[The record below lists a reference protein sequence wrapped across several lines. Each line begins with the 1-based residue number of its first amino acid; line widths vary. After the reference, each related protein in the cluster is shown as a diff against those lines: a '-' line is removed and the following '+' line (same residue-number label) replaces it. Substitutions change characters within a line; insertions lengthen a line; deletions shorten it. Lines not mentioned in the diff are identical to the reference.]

1 MEMTSTREKG
11 FTLIAALLLTLLLS
25 AMAVGMIFLVT
36 NEGHASAY
44 EQEGNV
50 AFDGAESGVEKLTA
64 DLGALYSNSLSPN
77 PTNIQNLTNFPP
89 TGLGVTYPD
98 YRIIYATDANGN
110 PVSSSRPISAG
121 NNQGLYAEVTP
132 MNLIVTA
139 TRPGGASV
147 SITRTVEIAMIPVFQ
162 FGVFCGYDC
171 SYFPGPNFAF
181 GGRVHTNGNLF
192 LADGSN
198 LVFNDKISAYSQVI
212 MDQLE
217 NGHLTSSGYGGTVYV
232 STAAGGCPLGT
243 FPPPTGSG
251 KNCVALPASTPSAPG
266 DASYSGGYPGIAGA
280 NNTNFP
286 SISGGP
292 LKGYVA
298 NGLTGATKMQLPFV
312 QHSCTD
318 FPPPCTDPIQIL
330 RKPLTG
336 ESRLSPIGESRV
348 YNKAEIRVLLADTE
362 ADLRPIT
369 PDDPADPANDVQF
382 VPSTGVAMGSGYA
395 YNKNG
400 TQAPANGIEY
410 FGMAATAAD
419 ANWVQP
425 LNPATGLKYKWS
437 TWPLLGE
444 LTTVPPPPDQNN
456 APGGQ
461 GAWLRVEYLN
471 AQDKWVGI
479 TQEWLK
485 YGFARQYNVVP
496 TIPGPIGLTAPVAGQ
511 NSINPHAILILQQLS
526 PTAANNANTT
536 GAQNAWYP
544 INFYDTREGEPR
556 DDATIGCTVNGI
568 MNAVEIDAGNLA
580 QWVAGKGVYAGGS
593 GKLVNFADQN
603 GYLLYFSDRRGMLPD
618 PNQGN
623 ITAGESGLEDVVNSG
638 ISAGTPDGKLEP
650 NNYYKYSAEDVDQN
664 GVLDNWGGAN
674 IGYGFQVNTFS
685 VPPNPY
691 KAIATCSTVGQAN
704 AVTGAR
710 HVLKLVDGGMDTL
723 GNSYLPMRW
732 DTPVPSG
739 GFTVASENSVYVQG
753 NYNSG
758 PADPFWTS
766 NFTNSSTPHAAA
778 AIIADAVTL
787 LSNQWSD
794 VNSLTAPTA
803 PGSRAATKDAYYRM
817 AVAGGK
823 NIPFPQPSWGGQDMG
838 TDGGMHNFLRYLE
851 NLGNITL
858 HYNGS
863 LVSMY
868 YSEYNTGIFKCCTT
882 VYNPPARDYHF
893 DVLFLNPVNLP
904 PGTPMFED
912 IVNLSYQQN
921 FTPQAY

>member
-1 MEMTSTREKG
+1 MNKLKDNERG
-11 FTLIAALLLTLLLS
+11 FTLIAALLFMLLLS

-36 NEGHASAY
+36 NEGHASGY
-44 EQEGNV
+44 EQENNV

-64 DLGALYSNSLSPN
+64 DLGALYSNSLSPT
-77 PTNIQNLTNFPP
+77 PVNIQNLTNFPP

-98 YRIIYATDANGN
+98 YRITYQTDVNGN
-110 PVSSSRPISAG
+110 PVSTSRPISAG
-121 NNQGLYAEVTP
+121 NNAGLYAEVTP

-139 TRPGGASV
+139 ARPGGASV
-147 SITRTVEIAMIPVFQ
+147 SISRTVEIAMIPVFQ

-171 SYFPGPNFAF
+171 SYFPGPNFGF
-181 GGRVHTNGNLF
+181 GGRVHTNGSLF

-198 LVFNDKISAYSQVI
+198 LVFNDKVSAYTQVV
-212 MDQLE
+212 MDELE
-217 NGHLTSSGYGGTVYV
+217 NGHPTSSGYGGTVYV
-232 STAAGGCPLGT
+232 STAAGGCPLNT

-266 DASYSGGYPGIAGA
+266 DASWSGGYPGVAGSK
-280 NNTNFP
+280 NPNFP
-286 SISGGP
+286 SISGGT
-292 LKGYVA
+292 LKGYLA

-330 RKPLTG
+330 RKPLQG
-336 ESRLSPIGESRV
+336 ESRLSPIGESRI
-348 YNKAEIRVLLADTE
+348 YNKAQIRVLLADTE

-369 PDDPADPANDVQF
+369 LDDPADPANDVQF
-382 VPSTGVAMGSGYA
+382 VPSTGVPMASGFA

-400 TQAPANGIEY
+400 TQAPLNGIEY
-410 FGMAATAAD
+410 FGMAKPAAD

-425 LNPATGLKYKWS
+425 LNPASGAKYKWS

-444 LTTVPPPPDQNN
+444 LTTVPPDANN

-471 AQDKWVGI
+471 AQEKWVGI
-479 TQEWLK
+479 TQEWLN
-485 YGFARQYNVVP
+485 YGFARAYNVVP

-511 NSINPHAILILQQLS
+511 NSINPHAILILQELS

-580 QWVAGKGVYAGGS
+580 QWLAGQGVYAGGS
-593 GKLVNFADQN
+593 GKLVNYADQN

-638 ISAGTPDGKLEP
+638 VSGGTPDGRLEAA
-650 NNYYKYSAEDVDQN
+650 NYYNYSSEDVDQN
-664 GVLDNWGGAN
+664 GLLDNWGGAN
-674 IGYGFQVNTFS
+674 IGYGFDVNTFS

-704 AVTGAR
+704 AVSGAR

-723 GNSYLPMRW
+723 GRSYLPVRW
-732 DTPVPSG
+732 DTPTPSG
-739 GFTVASENSVYVQG
+739 GFTVGSENPVYVQG

-778 AIIADAVTL
+778 AIIADTVTL

-794 VNSLTAPTA
+794 VNSLANPTA
-803 PGSRAATKDAYYRM
+803 PGSRAATSDAYYRM

-851 NLGNITL
+851 NLGNIRL

-868 YSEYNTGIFKCCTT
+868 YSEYDTGIFKCCTT
-882 VYNPPARDYHF
+882 VYSPPTRDYHF
-893 DVLFLNPVNLP
+893 DVLFLNPANLP

-921 FTPQAY
+921 FTPQ